1 MRSAN
6 MTLPRRFARASSR
19 LGAGQSSRSI
29 ATAGAYR
36 APGPF
41 NEANRHFARASPER
55 EHLLSALQQLR
66 TQLPVTVPNVISGK
80 ARTTSD
86 TLETHMPLEQAQ
98 VFAQYSATTAREV
111 TEAIDAAL
119 AAKQAWQDM
128 SFSNR
133 AAIFLR
139 AADLV
144 TGKYR
149 DELLAAT
156 MLGQGKNAWQAEIDA
171 AAELADFY
179 RFNVSFAQQ
188 IYETQPT
195 LTAAGLAGRTD
206 WRPLEGFVYAVSPF
220 NFTAI
225 GGNLVSAPAIMGNV
239 VVWKP
244 SPHSAYASYLV
255 HKILLEAGL
264 PPNVIQF
271 VNGDAEQIT
280 NAVFKDPRFS
290 ALHFTGSSDV
300 FRSLYRKAA
309 DGVADN
315 VYRDYPRLVGET
327 SGKNF
332 HLVHS
337 SADIS
342 SAVKHTIRAAFE
354 YAGQKCSA
362 CSRLYLPASQA
373 DRFLD
378 ELKTELDGVKVGA
391 PEEFEN
397 FYGPVIHRGSF
408 DKITKVIDRANADKG
423 LERVYGGSY
432 DGSNGFFIQPTVYL
446 AKSLDHQLFEEELF
460 GPVLTVHVY
469 EDADFDQLLG
479 KIDQQ
484 GGGFALTGAIF
495 ASDRTVVQQAEDR
508 LRYSAGNFY
517 VNCKTTGAVIG
528 QQSFGGGRSSGT
540 NDKAGSANL
549 LMRFT
554 SPRTLKEEF
563 GPLESVLYPSN
574 L

>member
-6 MTLPRRFARASSR
+6 MKLPRRFARVNAR
-19 LGAGQSSRSI
+19 FGAGQTSRAI
-29 ATAGAYR
+29 ATAGVYR

-80 ARTTSD
+80 SRTTSD
-86 TLETHMPLEQAQ
+86 TLETHMPSEQAQ
-98 VFAQYSATTAREV
+98 VFAQYSATSPREV

-119 AAKQAWQDM
+119 AAKQEWQDM

-195 LTAAGLAGRTD
+195 LTAPGQAGRTD

-239 VVWKP
+239 VIWKP

-255 HKILLEAGL
+255 YKILLEAGL

-280 NAVFKDPRFS
+280 NTVFKDPRFS
-290 ALHFTGSSDV
+290 ALHFTGSSNV

-408 DKITKVIDRANADKG
+408 DKVTKVIDRANADKG

-432 DGSNGFFIQPTVYL
+432 DGSNGLFIQPTVYL
-446 AKSLDHQLFEEELF
+446 AKSLDHQLFGEELF
-460 GPVLTVHVY
+460 GPVLAVHVY

-495 ASDRTVVQQAEDR
+495 ASDRKVVQQAEDK